1 MSDQHEPERIG
12 TLIIGAGQSGL
23 AAGYHL
29 ARRGLSFLIVDGD
42 ARIGDHWREHWDSLR
57 LFSPAAVDGL
67 PGMAFPAKADHYP
80 TGREMGDYLGAYAE
94 RFAMPVASGTIVE
107 HVRRVEGGRYE
118 ATAGSRRFVADQVI
132 VAAGAFRHP
141 SIPAI
146 AASLDPSIRQFHSSE
161 YKDPAQ
167 LRDGPTLVV
176 GLSHSGADIAVELA
190 KTRTTYLSGKSVGEF
205 PMKVTDTPRARF
217 GWLIVRFMA
226 TRVLTMA
233 TPIGRRMAPHVRS
246 GGAPLL
252 RVRSKDLAAA
262 GVIRHDAR
270 TTGVTD
276 GKPRLDDGTVLDV
289 ANVIWATGFRPDYGW
304 VEVPGFVGDDGWPTG
319 KRGVASAAPGLYFL
333 GVPFQ
338 WAFASM
344 NVFGVGRDAAYLVDR
359 IAERL
364 ATTAEADSEQAS
376 SPVSSVSA
384 LPRSYPGSSRSSGPM

>member
-1 MSDQHEPERIG
+1 MSEQHDPERIG

-29 ARRGLSFLIVDGD
+29 AQRGLPFLIVDGD
-42 ARIGDHWREHWDSLR
+42 RRIGDHWREHWDSLR

-67 PGMAFPAKADHYP
+67 PGMAFPTKPSHFP
-80 TGREMGDYLGAYAE
+80 TGREMGDYLAAYAK
-94 RFAMPVASGTIVE
+94 RFDLPVVSGTIVE
-107 HVRRVEGGRYE
+107 RVRRVDGDRYE
-118 ATAGSRRFVADQVI
+118 ATAGGRRFVADQVI
-132 VAAGAFRHP
+132 VAAGAFRSP
-141 SIPAI
+141 NVPAI
-146 AASLDPSIRQFHSSE
+146 AASLDPAIRQFHSSE
-161 YKDPAQ
+161 YQNPSQ

-190 KTRTTYLSGKSVGEF
+190 KTRTTYLSGKSAGEF
-205 PMKVTDTPRARF
+205 PMQVTDTPRARF
-217 GWLIVRFMA
+217 GWLIVRFLA
-226 TRVLTMA
+226 TRVLTLA

-262 GVIRHDAR
+262 GVIRHDAK
-270 TTGVTD
+270 TTGVSD
-276 GKPRLDDGTVLDV
+276 GKPMLDDGTVLDV

-304 VEVPGFVGDDGWPTG
+304 VEVPEFVGEDGWPTG

-359 IAERL
+359 IVERVAAAAHAERG
-364 ATTAEADSEQAS
+364 AS
-376 SPVSSVSA
+376 GSVSSVSA

>member
-1 MSDQHEPERIG
+1 MSDQHDPERIG

-29 ARRGLSFLIVDGD
+29 ARRGLPFLIVDGD
-42 ARIGDHWREHWDSLR
+42 QRIGDHWREHWDSLR

-67 PGMAFPAKADHYP
+67 PGMAFPARSDHFP
-80 TGREMGDYLGAYAE
+80 TGREMGDYLEAYAE
-94 RFAMPVASGTIVE
+94 RFAMPVVTGTIVE
-107 HVRRVEGGRYE
+107 RVRRLDGDRYE
-118 ATAGSRRFVADQVI
+118 ATAGSRRFLADQVI

-141 SIPAI
+141 KVPAI
-146 AASLDPSIRQFHSSE
+146 AASLDPAIRQFHSSE
-161 YKDPAQ
+161 YQNPSQ
-167 LRDGPTLVV
+167 LRDGPVLVV

-205 PMKVTDTPRARF
+205 PMQVTDTPRARF
-217 GWLIVRFMA
+217 GWLVVRFLA

-270 TTGVTD
+270 TNAVSD
-276 GKPRLDDGTVLDV
+276 GKPMLDDGTVLDV
-289 ANVIWATGFRPDYGW
+289 TNVIWATGFRPDYGW
-304 VEVPGFVGDDGWPTG
+304 VDVPGFVGEDGWPAG
-319 KRGVASAAPGLYFL
+319 PRGVSPAAPGLYFL

-344 NVFGVGRDAAYLVDR
+344 NVFGAGRDAKYVVDR
-359 IAERL
+359 IAERV
-364 ATTAEADSEQAS
+364 TAGRRGGTLETAPA
-376 SPVSSVSA
+376 A
-384 LPRSYPGSSRSSGPM
+384 